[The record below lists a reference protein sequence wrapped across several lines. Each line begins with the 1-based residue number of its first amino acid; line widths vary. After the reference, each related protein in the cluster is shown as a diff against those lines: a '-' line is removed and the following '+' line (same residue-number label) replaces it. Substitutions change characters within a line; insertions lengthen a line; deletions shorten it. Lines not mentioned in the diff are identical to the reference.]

1 MHLFATLEDFNA
13 QLGTITKWRR
23 CLEALNTVQS
33 LPRNTA
39 HSIGDSLTYWWDKN
53 AQLATTAFVGH
64 RRYLDVWA
72 PIQGNMTVELAP
84 KHRLQAIDVYDDLS
98 DRERFT
104 GSGAVVAVPLGGLIV
119 IDDDEASRIIA
130 NPDGTGALIR
140 VTVEGYTFPNK

>member
-1 MHLFATLEDFNA
+1 
-13 QLGTITKWRR
+13 
-23 CLEALNTVQS
+23 
-33 LPRNTA
+33 
-39 HSIGDSLTYWWDKN
+39 
-53 AQLATTAFVGH
+53 
-64 RRYLDVWA
+64 
-72 PIQGNMTVELAP
+72 MTVELAP